1 MFNFT
6 SKGISLEKKYLI
18 LKKDNISSKKFVS
31 SSSVKVF
38 LKESEQLFSFD
49 GVAFDIWNLLEKKIL
64 FEDLIRKLKNE
75 YKVSEKKLK
84 KDVIRFI
91 KELEKYQMV
100 KILEK

>member
-1 MFNFT
+1 VFNFT
-6 SKGISLEKKYLI
+6 SKSISLERKYLI
-18 LKKDNISSKKFVS
+18 LRKDNISSKKFVS

-38 LKESEQLFSFD
+38 LKKSEQLFSFD

-75 YKVSEKKLK
+75 YKTSEKKLK
-84 KDVIRFI
+84 KDVIQFI
-91 KELEKYQMV
+91 NELEKHQMV